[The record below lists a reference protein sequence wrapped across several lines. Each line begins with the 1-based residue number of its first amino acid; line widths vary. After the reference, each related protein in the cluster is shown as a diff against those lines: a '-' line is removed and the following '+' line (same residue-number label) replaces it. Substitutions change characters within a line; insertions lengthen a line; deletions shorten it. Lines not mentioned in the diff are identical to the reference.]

1 MFFGKQTTYKSRK
14 KHKTNNSKMKRVVYS
29 AMLIALMMGCG
40 RSENVVTNQGKSIKV
55 VTAKVLPAEKSYSL
69 RYSGTIEASQTIPL
83 TFQTTGTVEK
93 IYVEVGDIVKKGQL
107 LASVDKSDMQSIYNV
122 TLTKYEQ
129 AKDAYYRLKSVHD
142 QGSLPEIKWVEMES
156 NMEQAKSSLELSKNN
171 LDKCNMRAPV
181 DGIVGRR
188 NIEPGQSAIGASLS
202 PIELVQIETVFV
214 KVSVP
219 ENEISK
225 IAKGQKVTF
234 SVSALDGKKFEGV
247 VTNVSPVADVISR
260 TYTVKITAKN
270 SEYELKPGM
279 VCDVTLNINRE
290 NVSMVVP
297 YNAVS
302 KDSNGSTYVF
312 VVSSDCKKVKKQI
325 ITVGNYTDSGIEVLN
340 GLTLGQVVVSEGS
353 EKLSDN
359 SLISL

>member
-1 MFFGKQTTYKSRK
+1 
-14 KHKTNNSKMKRVVYS
+14 MKRVVYS

-40 RSENVVTNQGKSIKV
+40 QTETTVSNQEKSVKV
-55 VTAKVLPAEKSYSL
+55 VTAKVSPAESSYRL

-83 TFQTTGTVEK
+83 SFQTTGTVEK
-93 IYVEVGDIVKKGQL
+93 IYVEVGDVVKKGQL
-107 LASVDKSDMQSIYNV
+107 LASVDKMDMQNIYNV
-122 TLTKYEQ
+122 SLAQYDQ
-129 AKDAYYRLKSVHD
+129 AKDAYNRLKSVHD

-156 NMEQAKSSLELSKNN
+156 NMEQAKSSLGLAKNN

-188 NIEPGQSAIGASLS
+188 NIEPGQSAIGLSLS
-202 PIELVQIETVFV
+202 PIELVKIETVYV

-225 IAKGQKVTF
+225 LKKGQKVAF
-234 SVSALDGKKFEGV
+234 LVSALDRKQFEGF

-260 TYTVKITAKN
+260 TYPVKVTVEN
-270 SEYELKPGM
+270 SNLELKPGM
-279 VCDVTLNINRE
+279 VCDVTLSLERDAI
-290 NVSMVVP
+290 SLLVP
-297 YNAVS
+297 YKAVS
-302 KDSNGSTYVF
+302 KDSEGKSFVF
-312 VVSSDCKKVKKQI
+312 VVSLNSMRVKKQN
-325 ITVGNYTDSGIEVLN
+325 ITVGSYHESGIEVLS
-340 GLTLGQVVVSEGS
+340 GLTTGQIVVSEGC